1 MSEPV
6 AEPKQIDCDFAI
18 VGSAIASTILGTIL
32 ASRGHKVVLIEKG
45 HHPKFAIGESTI
57 PQTSLMLL
65 SLGLRYGIPEF
76 QQLSSFEQASQSVS
90 RNCGKKSNFGFI
102 FQRPGRSHDR
112 SECHQLGVARRDFSE
127 THFYRQDIDSHLLF
141 TSIRYGCQ
149 VLQQTDIVD
158 VDMAGDA
165 VTIRT
170 DRKVRIRARCLV
182 DGSGYDSLLARKL
195 ALRETPTRVKARSR
209 TLFVH
214 MVDVQPFDRCVTE
227 SEDGLGK
234 LAAWHEGTLHH
245 IFRDGWMWV
254 IPFNNHP
261 AAMNPVC
268 SVGLQLDPE
277 LRPKP
282 GNMDPFEEFQAT
294 IEDYPEIRAQFRD
307 AKPVR
312 NWVSSG
318 RLQYS
323 TSSNVGDRW
332 CLLSHSGGFVDPLFS
347 RGLSNTVEVLNV
359 AATTLLAAA
368 RDDDFSTARLM
379 PIETVRPGGDRRKR
393 HAGSRR
399 LYLLQDFGLWNAW
412 FRISGPDASLWHQ
425 PLPQEPGGVREHR
438 HAFGL
443 RPARLSATSRRACAG
458 SSGHRR
464 SDQLGLCRDACF
476 RPRPDVGG
484 GDRAHHLRPTGRGG
498 EPAAQL
504 PICRSNEYHSDATHW
519 RRRSPSIAG
528 FMRNCMPR
536 EECD

>member
-45 HHPKFAIGESTI
+45 HHPKFAIGKSTI

-90 RNCGKKSNFGFI
+90 INCGKKSDFGFI

-282 GNMDPFEEFQAT
+282 GNMDPFEEFQAI

-379 PIETVRPGGDRRKR
+379 PIETVNQAAI
-393 HAGSRR
+393 AGNDTLVHGAYISFK
-399 LYLLQDFGLWNAW
+399 DFGLWNAW
-412 FRISGPDASLWHQ
+412 FRIWGLTQVYGISRFLKSLVEFENTGMPSAFDRLDCPQRPGALAPDHPDIVDLIDSAYAAMLAFDQGRMSAEATERTIFDLLAEAEN
-425 PLPQEPGGVREHR
+425 LPPNF
-438 HAFGL
+438 AFVDRTVHFGRDTL
-443 RPARLSATSRRACAG
+443 ATQIAVDSWL
-458 SSGHRR
+458 H
-464 SDQLGLCRDACF
+464 
-476 RPRPDVGG
+476 
-484 GDRAHHLRPTGRGG
+484 
-498 EPAAQL
+498 AQL
-504 PICRSNEYHSDATHW
+504 HA
-519 RRRSPSIAG
+519 A
-528 FMRNCMPR
+528 
-536 EECD
+536 

>member
-1 MSEPV
+1 MSKPE
-6 AEPKQIDCDFAI
+6 AEAKRIDCDFAI
-18 VGSAIASTILGTIL
+18 IGSAIASTILGTIL
-32 ASRGHKVVLIEKG
+32 ARRGHRVVLIEKG

-65 SLGLRYGIPEF
+65 SLGLRYDIPEF
-76 QQLSSFEQASQSVS
+76 QQLSSFEQASRSVS
-90 RNCGKKSNFGFI
+90 MNCGKKSNFGFI
-102 FQRPGRSHDR
+102 FQRPGRAHDR
-112 SECHQLGVARRDFSE
+112 SECHQLGVARRNFSE

-141 TSIRYGCQ
+141 TAIRYGCQ
-149 VLQQTDIVD
+149 VLQQTDIAD
-158 VDMAGDA
+158 IHIAGDA

-170 DRKVRIRARCLV
+170 DRNVRIRARCLV
-182 DGSGYDSLLARKL
+182 DGSGYDSLLVRNF

-227 SEDGLGK
+227 SEEGLGK

-254 IPFNNHP
+254 IPFDNHP

-277 LRPKP
+277 RRPKP
-282 GNMDPFEEFQAT
+282 DNMEPFEEFRA
-294 IEDYPEIRAQFRD
+294 IIDDYPEIRAQFRD

-323 TSSNVGDRW
+323 ASSNVGDRW

-359 AATTLLAAA
+359 AAATLLAAA

-379 PIETVRPGGDRRKR
+379 PIETVNRAAIEGNDTLVHGAYISFRN
-393 HAGSRR
+393 
-399 LYLLQDFGLWNAW
+399 FGLWNAW
-412 FRISGPDASLWHQ
+412 FRIWGLTQVYGISRFLKSMVDFENTGMTSAF
-425 PLPQEPGGVREHR
+425 EH
-438 HAFGL
+438 L
-443 RPARLSATSRRACAG
+443 
-458 SSGHRR
+458 
-464 SDQLGLCRDACF
+464 
-476 RPRPDVGG
+476 
-484 GDRAHHLRPTGRGG
+484 DRAKRPGALTPDHPEIVDLIDAAYASMRAFDEGRMSAETTERAIFDLLAGAENLPPNFPFVDPTVRFG
-498 EPAAQL
+498 RDTLATQIAVDSWLHAQL
-504 PICRSNEYHSDATHW
+504 LT
-519 RRRSPSIAG
+519 AG
-528 FMRNCMPR
+528 
-536 EECD
+536 